1 MRPNIQKR
9 INDVANALTKG
20 ESRESIVAKF
30 SKKFQTT
37 PRTIDNYIGKAKEQ
51 SHAILQER
59 NEQVMSD
66 NKTQEV
72 AARVEALITKEQLVE
87 GLVSIFQNETANVK
101 PSDQIAAAKQI
112 STMLG
117 FNEPSKTDVSI
128 SGDVKTVIQLF
139 ADQPPLVE

>member
-66 NKTQEV
+66 NATKEV
-72 AARVEALITKEQLVE
+72 AARVEALITKERLIE

-128 SGDVKTVIQLF
+128 SGDLKTVIQLF
-139 ADQPPLVE
+139 EDQPPLVE

>member
-9 INDVANALTKG
+9 IDEVVDYLSDGLSRAEIIKIFREKYKLGEPSVDVYVRKAREQAEAIRRQENESKQSDSKTK
-20 ESRESIVAKF
+20 
-30 SKKFQTT
+30 
-37 PRTIDNYIGKAKEQ
+37 
-51 SHAILQER
+51 
-59 NEQVMSD
+59 
-66 NKTQEV
+66 EV
-72 AARVEALITKEQLVE
+72 AARVEALITKEQLIE

-128 SGDVKTVIQLF
+128 SGDLKTVIQLF
-139 ADQPPLVE
+139 EDQPPLTE